1 MFSNI
6 SIITYFLVVVFG
18 TGSWIA
24 VNGLWVELPII
35 VQEIPESWSLPSYLT
50 VIIQLANIAPVA
62 FTLGNK
68 FYPRVVREVPVIY
81 ISVIIGIISC
91 ALLAIFWKETSYIAG
106 AERSTALLILCF
118 FLSLVDCSSSV
129 TFLMWLNVI

>member
-1 MFSNI
+1 MALENVMKRIKRAFTSV
-6 SIITYFLVVVFG
+6 SVITYVLVVIFG

-50 VIIQLANIAPVA
+50 VIIQLANIAPLA

-68 FYPRVVREVPVIY
+68 FYPRMVQ
-81 ISVIIGIISC
+81 IGR
-91 ALLAIFWKETSYIAG
+91 AH
-106 AERSTALLILCF
+106 
-118 FLSLVDCSSSV
+118 V
-129 TFLMWLNVI
+129 

>member
-1 MFSNI
+1 MALENVMKRIKRAFTSV
-6 SIITYFLVVVFG
+6 SVITYVLVVIFG

-50 VIIQLANIAPVA
+50 VIIQMANIAPLA

-68 FYPRVVREVPVIY
+68 FFPRVVHEIPVIY
-81 ISVIIGIISC
+81 VSLGIGAASC
-91 ALLAIFWKETSYIAG
+91 VLLALFGRKRLTSP
-106 AERSTALLILCF
+106 ELNEALH
-118 FLSLVDCSSSV
+118 S
-129 TFLMWLNVI
+129 